1 MQPSEPSKFAQAGG
15 SPLDALDCP
24 LLTLEHDGAR
34 IDLHGRRHPA
44 GEDHTLGH
52 VIDMDPHWNALSQAH
67 PSEDRIYR
75 RQPLP
80 VGLCVRDVDAAGDA
94 PYMAANNLGIAH
106 QLDTRRVAYLDP
118 VEIGLL
124 EIAVDP
130 E

>member
-1 MQPSEPSKFAQAGG
+1 M
-15 SPLDALDCP
+15 
-24 LLTLEHDGAR
+24 R
-34 IDLHGRRHPA
+34 IDLHGGGHPG

-52 VIDMDPHWNALSQAH
+52 LIDMDAHRDALRQTH
-67 PSEDRIYR
+67 PGEDRIYS

-94 PYMAANNLGIAH
+94 PDMSANNLTVAH
-106 QLDTRRVAYLDP
+106 QLDAGRVAYLDP